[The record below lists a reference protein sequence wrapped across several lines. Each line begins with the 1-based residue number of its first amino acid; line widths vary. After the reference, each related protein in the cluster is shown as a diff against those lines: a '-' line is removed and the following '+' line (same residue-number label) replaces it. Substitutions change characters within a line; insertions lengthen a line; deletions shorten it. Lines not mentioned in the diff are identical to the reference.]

1 MIRVATIDDH
11 PMFLDGLRRVL
22 KAMDQIEVVAQGT
35 CADDACRIAHEVRP
49 DVMVLDI
56 DMPGN
61 GLDAAER
68 IFANVPEAKIVML
81 TASVRDDQL
90 SRAIALGVQ
99 GYVMKAGGIGELQ
112 TAIRSVNRGERYVS
126 VGLAVRALESR
137 LSNPPE
143 PAPAPAAPATK
154 SAFTPSER
162 RILDLLAQGHT
173 NKQIAEQLDL
183 AVPTVKNALRICFFK
198 LGVNSRL
205 QALLAWRK
213 L

>member
-1 MIRVATIDDH
+1 MIRVATVDDH
-11 PMFLDGLRRVL
+11 PMYLDGLRRVL
-22 KAMDQIEVVAQGT
+22 KLMGQIEVVAQGS
-35 CADDACRIAHEVRP
+35 CAEDAFHISQEIRP
-49 DVMVLDI
+49 DVLLLDI

-68 IFANVPEAKIVML
+68 ILADNPASKIVML

-112 TAIRSVNRGERYVS
+112 AAIRSVERGERYVS
-126 VGLAVRALESR
+126 VGLAVRALQSR
-137 LSNPPE
+137 LVQSQGV
-143 PAPAPAAPATK
+143 APDAAPPPVK
-154 SAFTPSER
+154 SAFTPAER

-183 AVPTVKNALRICFFK
+183 AVPTVKNALRAAFFK
-198 LGVNSRL
+198 LGVHTRL

-213 L
+213 A